1 MKEPGSAWAATAA
14 VNPQVAGAISVR
26 SLAMLIAGDNPGHKV
41 LVPPTLITRQQLL
54 DLDVKNVRDLA
65 QKLPA
70 FGDSAQVARA
80 PWIPV
85 AD

>member
-1 MKEPGSAWAATAA
+1 MCSSDL
-14 VNPQVAGAISVR
+14 Q
-26 SLAMLIAGDNPGHKV
+26 V

-70 FGDSAQVARA
+70 FGDTTNVARA
-80 PWIPV
+80 EWIPV
-85 AD
+85 AN